1 MTALTFD
8 NPVFNPHALPSA
20 SPVAAALMGAGAT
33 LAKWETR
40 AATRA
45 HLKRL
50 DPLLYQDIGLT
61 TAEVLI
67 ETAKPF
73 WRA

>member
-1 MTALTFD
+1 MATLAFANSALNISIT
-8 NPVFNPHALPSA
+8 PSA
-20 SPVAAALMGAGAT
+20 SPVARALIAAGST
-33 LAKWETR
+33 LAAWETR
-40 AATRA
+40 ARTRA

-50 DPLLYQDIGLT
+50 DPVLYQDIGLT

-73 WRA
+73 WQA

>member
-1 MTALTFD
+1 MTSLTFD
-8 NPVFNPHALPSA
+8 HPALNTHALPSA
-20 SPVAAALMGAGAT
+20 SPVALALMSAGAT

-40 AATRA
+40 ACTRA
-45 HLKRL
+45 QLKRL

>member
-1 MTALTFD
+1 MTALAFD
-8 NPVFNPHALPSA
+8 HPALNAHAVPSA
-20 SPVAAALMGAGAT
+20 SPVAVALIAAGSI

-40 AATRA
+40 ARTRA
-45 HLKRL
+45 DLRRV
-50 DPLLYQDIGLT
+50 DPELYQDIGLT

>member
-1 MTALTFD
+1 MTALAFEHPALNT
-8 NPVFNPHALPSA
+8 HALPSA
-20 SPVAAALMGAGAT
+20 SPVAVALMSAGST

-40 AATRA
+40 ATTRA

-50 DPLLYQDIGLT
+50 DPSLYQDIGLT